1 MRALRTPTLLVAL
14 LAVATTSCVRRGG
27 REGPSDDAGVAE
39 GRPTRTV
46 VRVENLGFPDVTV
59 YVIRGGS
66 QRIRLGIA
74 GGNRTSVLTLPANLV
89 QFPTPLRFLADP
101 IGSNRTP
108 ISTEITV
115 NPGDEVVLQIP
126 PS

>member
-14 LAVATTSCVRRGG
+14 LALVAASCVRRGA
-27 REGPSDDAGVAE
+27 REGASDDAGIDE

-46 VRVENLGFPDVTV
+46 VRVENLGVPDVTV

-74 GGNRTSVLTLPANLV
+74 GGNRTTVLTLPANLV

-108 ISTEITV
+108 ITSEITV

>member
-14 LAVATTSCVRRGG
+14 LAAATSSCVGRGG
-27 REGPSDDAGVAE
+27 REGPSDDAGIAE

-46 VRVENLGFPDVTV
+46 VRVDNLGFSDVTV

-74 GGNRTSVLTLPANLV
+74 GGNRTTVLVLPANLV